1 MRPAA
6 ALVIIRFATTT
17 SFTPRPILHLTNRHY
32 SPTLPTFSMTKRV
45 LVPIADDCEDIET
58 TCITDTLVR
67 FGAEVVVASV
77 KRDGDLV
84 CKMARGVK
92 IVADI
97 PIDEAEGQDWDLI
110 ALPGGMP
117 GAEHLRDNGTLI
129 SMLKK
134 QKGAGKLYGAICA
147 SPAVVLASHNL
158 VGAGATCFP
167 AEGLRSKMDVPV
179 DERVVVQG
187 NCVTSQ
193 GPGTALAFG
202 PSQSAPFNIIF
213 LYI

>member
-1 MRPAA
+1 M
-6 ALVIIRFATTT
+6 
-17 SFTPRPILHLTNRHY
+17 
-32 SPTLPTFSMTKRV
+32 
-45 LVPIADDCEDIET
+45 
-58 TCITDTLVR
+58 
-67 FGAEVVVASV
+67 
-77 KRDGDLV
+77 
-84 CKMARGVK
+84 
-92 IVADI
+92 ADI

-110 ALPGGMP
+110 VSLYDSRRDYHYFCFNSCTIIAQALPGGMP

-129 SMLKK
+129 SMLKR
-134 QKGAGKLYGAICA
+134 QKDAGKLYGAICA

-202 PSQSAPFNIIF
+202 VKLGEI
-213 LYI
+213 LYGEEKAKSVAGALLI